1 MDMAIELIGATE
13 GGVVAASLGPPK
25 TRKRNV
31 MLLFSQRVVLALCN
45 GVYLQAH
52 WSRWMR
58 RLGYCFCRSF
68 LYNDACDD

>member
-45 GVYLQAH
+45 GACLF
-52 WSRWMR
+52 SSLEP
-58 RLGYCFCRSF
+58 LGAMSWLMPLPRI
-68 LYNDACDD
+68 

>member
-45 GVYLQAH
+45 GACLFG
-52 WSRWMR
+52 SLEP
-58 RLGYCFCRSF
+58 LGAMSWRMPWPRI
-68 LYNDACDD
+68 